1 MTVLQLKNVRLSFP
15 AVFKPQAFGDGNPA
29 YGAKL
34 IVDPKSANVEAIR
47 KAIEA
52 EAKAKWGEK
61 AKAVLDMIQED
72 KNSAWVEG
80 PYRNKKSGDVWD
92 GFEGNYFLSTRNE
105 KLRPTALDRN
115 KQPVTEADNVIYG
128 GCYVDA
134 SVDIYAF
141 DSPKW
146 GRRINA
152 TLRGVRFVRDGDAFG
167 GSSAASADEFEDLD
181 DEDFV

>member
-1 MTVLQLKNVRLSFP
+1 MTVVTLRNVRLSFP
-15 AVFKPQAFGDGNPA
+15 AVFKPQAYGDGNPA

-34 IVDPKSANVEAIR
+34 IVEPNSANVEAIR
-47 KAIEA
+47 KVIREAAKTQWGDKADAIVKQLTA
-52 EAKAKWGEK
+52 
-61 AKAVLDMIQED
+61 D
-72 KNSAWVEG
+72 KKSAWSEG
-80 PYRNKKSGDVWD
+80 PYRNKDGDVYD
-92 GFEGNYFLSTRNE
+92 GFEGNYFLSTRSE

-134 SVDIYAF
+134 SVDIYMQ

-152 TLRGVRFVRDGDAFG
+152 VLRGVRFVRDGDAFG

>member
-1 MTVLQLKNVRLSFP
+1 MTVLQLKDVRLSFP
-15 AVFKPQAFGDGNPA
+15 AVFKPQAYGDGNPA

-47 KAIEA
+47 KLIEA
-52 EAKAKWGEK
+52 EAKAKWGDK
-61 AKAVLDMIQED
+61 AKDILEKIRGD
-72 KNSAWVEG
+72 KRTAWVEG
-80 PYRNKKSGDVWD
+80 PYRNSDGDVYD
-92 GFEGNYFLSTRNE
+92 GFGGNFFLSTRNE
-105 KLRPTALDRN
+105 KLRPTALDRS

-128 GCYVDA
+128 GCYVNA

-152 TLRGVRFVRDGDAFG
+152 TLRGVQFNRDGDAFG
-167 GSSAASADEFEDLD
+167 GSSAASADEFEALD
-181 DEDFV
+181 DEGFV

>member
-1 MTVLQLKNVRLSFP
+1 MTTVTLRNVRLSFP
-15 AVFKPQAFGDGNPA
+15 AVFKPQAYGDGNPA

-34 IVDPKSANVEAIR
+34 IVEPNSANVEAIR
-47 KAIEA
+47 KVIREAAKTQWGDKADAIVKQLTA
-52 EAKAKWGEK
+52 
-61 AKAVLDMIQED
+61 D
-72 KNSAWVEG
+72 KKSAWSEG
-80 PYRNKKSGDVWD
+80 PYRNKDGDVYD
-92 GFEGNYFLSTRNE
+92 GFEGNYFLSTRSE

-134 SVDIYAF
+134 SVDIYMQ

-152 TLRGVRFVRDGDAFG
+152 VLRGVRFVRDGDAFG

>member
-15 AVFKPQAFGDGNPA
+15 AVFKPQAYGDGNPA

-34 IVDPKSANVEAIR
+34 IVEPKSANVEAIR
-47 KAIEA
+47 KVIEA

-61 AKAVLDMIQED
+61 AKDVLEKIRGD
-72 KNSAWVEG
+72 KRSAWVEG
-80 PYRNKKSGDVWD
+80 PYRNADGESWA

-134 SVDIYAF
+134 SVDIYMQ

-152 TLRGVRFVRDGDAFG
+152 VLRGVRFVRDGDAFG